1 MSPNERTQ
9 PPPPGSGPT
18 VEHEQTIEGR
28 APQPKPT
35 RRAAVGWSAWFG
47 LPRALAFSLPV
58 EPRQPV
64 RAILCKV
71 RRTSAASAP
80 RARVPCPGTPPAPA
94 NERYSAKP
102 NRAAHIATTH
112 MQALRRTPKLSHRR
126 PAEVPPSN
134 TSKPSKA
141 EHRNRNPPGGR
152 RLAVVPG
159 SAVRSSCDGLVLG
172 TAEHPRIPL
181 THRCHTSQ
189 SVPTPHCALA
199 AYSQRSSSV
208 AAAHARSEVR
218 ARGCPDRR
226 CPPNAHRLRTQ
237 NARTDRRGR
246 PVASA
251 LETDAARP
259 RSVQ

>member
-1 MSPNERTQ
+1 MRDRKQGDRVSPNERTQ

-112 MQALRRTPKLSHRR
+112 MQALRRTTWITDRR
-126 PAEVPPSN
+126 W
-134 TSKPSKA
+134 K
-141 EHRNRNPPGGR
+141 R
-152 RLAVVPG
+152 
-159 SAVRSSCDGLVLG
+159 
-172 TAEHPRIPL
+172 
-181 THRCHTSQ
+181 
-189 SVPTPHCALA
+189 ALA
-199 AYSQRSSSV
+199 ANPTSEGLVAWELQRGAAVRVHPLVGHERHGSILVLKNHSVLKSARFRLRTSPRSSSV
-208 AAAHARSEVR
+208 IL
-218 ARGCPDRR
+218 GKKW
-226 CPPNAHRLRTQ
+226 
-237 NARTDRRGR
+237 
-246 PVASA
+246 
-251 LETDAARP
+251 
-259 RSVQ
+259 